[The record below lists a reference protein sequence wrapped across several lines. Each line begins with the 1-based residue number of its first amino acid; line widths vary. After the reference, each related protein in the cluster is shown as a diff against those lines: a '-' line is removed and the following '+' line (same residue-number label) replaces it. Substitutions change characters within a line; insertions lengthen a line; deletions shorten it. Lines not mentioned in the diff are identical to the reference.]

1 SLSSLLLLIISFTL
15 DIISGFIASNDIL
28 IIGFPFSSYFIVVI
42 FVISANA
49 LCSIEQGESFPEKN
63 TIIRICKA
71 LEIPESYL
79 LLFSI
84 SAEDIPENKR
94 ILYNAL
100 CESIKEDL
108 IHDL

>member
-1 SLSSLLLLIISFTL
+1 MDENLR
-15 DIISGFIASNDIL
+15 D
-28 IIGFPFSSYFIVVI
+28 
-42 FVISANA
+42 ISANA
-49 LCSIEQGESFPEKN
+49 LCSIEQGESFPGKN

-84 SAEDIPENKR
+84 SAENIPENKW
-94 ILYNAL
+94 ILYNA
-100 CESIKEDL
+100 IKEDL

>member
-1 SLSSLLLLIISFTL
+1 MDENLR
-15 DIISGFIASNDIL
+15 D
-28 IIGFPFSSYFIVVI
+28 
-42 FVISANA
+42 ISANA

-84 SAEDIPENKR
+84 SAENIHENKW
-94 ILYNAL
+94 ILYNA
-100 CESIKEDL
+100 IKEDL

>member
-1 SLSSLLLLIISFTL
+1 MDENLR
-15 DIISGFIASNDIL
+15 D
-28 IIGFPFSSYFIVVI
+28 
-42 FVISANA
+42 ISANA

-84 SAEDIPENKR
+84 SAENIPDNKW
-94 ILYNAL
+94 ILYNA
-100 CESIKEDL
+100 IKEDL

>member
-1 SLSSLLLLIISFTL
+1 MDENLR
-15 DIISGFIASNDIL
+15 D
-28 IIGFPFSSYFIVVI
+28 
-42 FVISANA
+42 ISANA

-79 LLFSI
+79 LFFSI
-84 SAEDIPENKR
+84 SAEDITENKW
-94 ILYNAL
+94 ILYNA
-100 CESIKEDL
+100 IKEDL

>member
-1 SLSSLLLLIISFTL
+1 MDENLR
-15 DIISGFIASNDIL
+15 D
-28 IIGFPFSSYFIVVI
+28 
-42 FVISANA
+42 ISANA

-63 TIIRICKA
+63 TIIRICKV

-84 SAEDIPENKR
+84 SAEDIPENKW
-94 ILYNAL
+94 ILYNA
-100 CESIKEDL
+100 IKEDL

>member
-1 SLSSLLLLIISFTL
+1 MDENLR
-15 DIISGFIASNDIL
+15 D
-28 IIGFPFSSYFIVVI
+28 
-42 FVISANA
+42 ISANA

-84 SAEDIPENKR
+84 SAENIPENKW
-94 ILYNAL
+94 ILYNA
-100 CESIKEDL
+100 IKEDL
-108 IHDL
+108 ILDL

>member
-1 SLSSLLLLIISFTL
+1 MNIGNAVKILRKNKRISQKEL
-15 DIISGFIASNDIL
+15 AKLCD
-28 IIGFPFSSYFIVVI
+28 
-42 FVISANA
+42 ISANA

-84 SAEDIPENKR
+84 SAEDIPENSLSIARARQVNKEGWKDKR
-94 ILYNAL
+94 
-100 CESIKEDL
+100 K
-108 IHDL
+108 

>member
-1 SLSSLLLLIISFTL
+1 MDENLR
-15 DIISGFIASNDIL
+15 D
-28 IIGFPFSSYFIVVI
+28 
-42 FVISANA
+42 ISANA
-49 LCSIEQGESFPEKN
+49 LCSIEQRESFPEKN

-84 SAEDIPENKR
+84 SAENIPENKW
-94 ILYNAL
+94 ILYNA
-100 CESIKEDL
+100 IKEDL

>member
-1 SLSSLLLLIISFTL
+1 MDENLR
-15 DIISGFIASNDIL
+15 D
-28 IIGFPFSSYFIVVI
+28 
-42 FVISANA
+42 ISANA

-63 TIIRICKA
+63 TTIRICKA

-84 SAEDIPENKR
+84 SAEDIPENKW
-94 ILYNAL
+94 ILYNA
-100 CESIKEDL
+100 IKEDL

>member
-1 SLSSLLLLIISFTL
+1 MDENLR
-15 DIISGFIASNDIL
+15 D
-28 IIGFPFSSYFIVVI
+28 
-42 FVISANA
+42 ISANA

-84 SAEDIPENKR
+84 SAENIPENKW
-94 ILYNAL
+94 ILYNA
-100 CESIKEDL
+100 IKEDL
-108 IHDL
+108 IVSPR

>member
-1 SLSSLLLLIISFTL
+1 MNIGNAVKILRKNKRISQKEL
-15 DIISGFIASNDIL
+15 AKLCD
-28 IIGFPFSSYFIVVI
+28 
-42 FVISANA
+42 ISANA

-71 LEIPESYL
+71 LEIPESYML
-79 LLFSI
+79 LISI

>member
-1 SLSSLLLLIISFTL
+1 MDENLR
-15 DIISGFIASNDIL
+15 D
-28 IIGFPFSSYFIVVI
+28 
-42 FVISANA
+42 ISANA

-71 LEIPESYL
+71 LESPESYL

-84 SAEDIPENKR
+84 SAEDIPENKW
-94 ILYNAL
+94 ILYNA
-100 CESIKEDL
+100 IKEDL

>member
-1 SLSSLLLLIISFTL
+1 MDENLR
-15 DIISGFIASNDIL
+15 D
-28 IIGFPFSSYFIVVI
+28 
-42 FVISANA
+42 ISANA

-79 LLFSI
+79 LLFTN
-84 SAEDIPENKR
+84 SAENIPENKW
-94 ILYNAL
+94 ILYNA
-100 CESIKEDL
+100 IKEDL

>member
-1 SLSSLLLLIISFTL
+1 MDENLR
-15 DIISGFIASNDIL
+15 D
-28 IIGFPFSSYFIVVI
+28 
-42 FVISANA
+42 ISAHA

-84 SAEDIPENKR
+84 SAENIPENKW
-94 ILYNAL
+94 ILYNA
-100 CESIKEDL
+100 IKEDL

>member
-1 SLSSLLLLIISFTL
+1 MNIGNAVKILRKNKRISQKEL
-15 DIISGFIASNDIL
+15 AKLCD
-28 IIGFPFSSYFIVVI
+28 
-42 FVISANA
+42 ISANA

-84 SAEDIPENKR
+84 SALLFVKCGCNVMSCLSSNRD
-94 ILYNAL
+94 
-100 CESIKEDL
+100 
-108 IHDL
+108 